1 MRVVNGSCRRSFAT
15 ATDATTAVAFAL
27 TVAVAGSRLLAG
39 SGYLHHHVRTV
50 RILRGLYLLRNIAM
64 LSLHYRGP
72 GHDDR
77 MPSLRRLHCLR
88 RYRRSFATA
97 AHTTTAIAFAVT
109 VAVAVTR
116 TSGWRVRRK
125 QRPRRWLCL
134 HKRRQLPE

>member
-1 MRVVNGSCRRSFAT
+1 MRVVNGSYRRSFAT
-15 ATDATTAVAFAL
+15 ATDTTTAIANADVHGCSTAASSA
-27 TVAVAGSRLLAG
+27 TGSRLLAD

-97 AHTTTAIAFAVT
+97 TDTTTAIAFAIAIAFALT

-116 TSGWRVRRK
+116 TRGWRVRGK
-125 QRPRRWLCL
+125 QPT
-134 HKRRQLPE
+134 